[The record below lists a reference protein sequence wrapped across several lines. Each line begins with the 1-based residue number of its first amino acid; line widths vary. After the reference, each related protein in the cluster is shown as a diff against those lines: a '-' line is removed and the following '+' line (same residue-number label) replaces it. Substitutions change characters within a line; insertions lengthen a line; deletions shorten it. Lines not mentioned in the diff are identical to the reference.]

1 MGYEE
6 EHAGGEEPEAGSA
19 RIVEEGEGTLDLLD
33 FGDFVRY
40 VVTLNYAEEASI
52 DEVFE

>member
-1 MGYEE
+1 MGNEE
-6 EHAGGEEPEAGSA
+6 GHAGSEEPEAETA
-19 RIVEEGEGTLDLLD
+19 KLVEEGEGTLDLLD

-40 VVTLNYAEEASI
+40 AVTLNYAEEASI